1 MASSILARL
10 AVLISGD
17 SSGLKKSIGQSE
29 TALNGFSKAVKG
41 VGGQLTA
48 ALGALSFVALGKQI
62 LDITAEFQKF
72 EAVLTNTLGS
82 KSAAQDAMERIQDFA
97 SKTPFSVQELTASF
111 VKLANQGFQPTTD
124 ELRKLGDLASS
135 TGKNFDQL
143 TEAIIDAQTGEFE
156 RLKEFGIRASKQGD
170 QVKFTFKGVETQT
183 KFTADSIRDYI
194 LSLGELEGVSGS
206 MAAISET
213 LGGKISNLG
222 DIWDKFL
229 LTLGT
234 QTSGVAFSILDALNR
249 GLEGAVDA
257 LTDDKIF
264 TRLDTVKD
272 LYVETASS
280 QEDIIKNLEA
290 LDRLQKTETQNYEAA
305 TASLGNFKNQVS
317 LTPEEF
323 IKLGKAQKDAKEFM
337 DAYGVATELLTK
349 KLEGLN
355 AKLETQALAIIPS
368 ITAEIKKYEALKNS
382 AFDIE
387 SIAQYNQ
394 KLQELK
400 TELELINLAGSES
413 GFLKNLNAGVPQTP
427 TDPSQTANPLESAF
441 PTELPVPNFEELKTG
456 LLSVEAVKADLD
468 KKEAARY
475 EDDVARN
482 AARLRMQEEAAN
494 AAAQYGDAIGSA
506 FGEAA
511 SGQITFAQAAKRAT
525 ADIVKTLLARAMAG
539 IIASA
544 ATAGGPPPV
553 AIALAAAGVAAIGA
567 LFAKFVGGSSGGAS
581 GGSAGTPASRASQ
594 VSRSSPINRPEDRI
608 QFDAK
613 FEIEGTKLVAVT
625 NNTNVRSQRTG

>member
-1 MASSILARL
+1 
-10 AVLISGD
+10 
-17 SSGLKKSIGQSE
+17 
-29 TALNGFSKAVKG
+29 
-41 VGGQLTA
+41 
-48 ALGALSFVALGKQI
+48 
-62 LDITAEFQKF
+62 
-72 EAVLTNTLGS
+72 
-82 KSAAQDAMERIQDFA
+82 
-97 SKTPFSVQELTASF
+97 
-111 VKLANQGFQPTTD
+111 
-124 ELRKLGDLASS
+124 
-135 TGKNFDQL
+135 
-143 TEAIIDAQTGEFE
+143 
-156 RLKEFGIRASKQGD
+156 
-170 QVKFTFKGVETQT
+170 
-183 KFTADSIRDYI
+183 
-194 LSLGELEGVSGS
+194 

-234 QTSGVAFSILDALNR
+234 QTSGVAFEILDALNR

-280 QEDIIKNLEA
+280 QEDIIKNLET
-290 LDRLQKTETQNYEAA
+290 LDRLQKTESKNYEEA
-305 TASLGNFKNQVS
+305 TAALGNFKNQVS

-387 SIAQYNQ
+387 SIAQYNN
-394 KLQELK
+394 KLKELK
-400 TELELINLAGSES
+400 DELELINLAGSES
-413 GFLKNLNAGVPQTP
+413 GFLKNLNAGVPQSP
-427 TDPSQTANPLESAF
+427 TDPSQTKDPLQGAF
-441 PTELPVPNFEELKTG
+441 PTTLPTPDVSG
-456 LLSVEAVKADLD
+456 LLAVDAVKADLA
-468 KKEAARY
+468 KKDEQYHKVEIARQQAREAAW
-475 EDDVARN
+475 
-482 AARLRMQEEAAN
+482 AAGADS
-494 AAAQYGDAIGSA
+494 AAQYGDVIGSA
-506 FGEAA
+506 FGDAA
-511 SGQITFAQAAKRAT
+511 AGQITFAQAAKRAT
-525 ADIVKTLLARAMAG
+525 AEIVKTLLARAMAG

-567 LFAKFVGGSSGGAS
+567 LFAKFVGGSGGAS
-581 GGSAGTPASRASQ
+581 GGGGANTPASRASS
-594 VSRSSPINRPEDRI
+594 VTRNNPISRPEDRI
-608 QFDAK
+608 EFDAK